1 MTKGQEMATIMVEFT
16 CAACFFLSFIYF
28 FCFSLTLWCQ
38 EVKVIVGSLPY
49 YRKHLEG
56 TAAVN
61 WHYINETDLE
71 LNLVKS
77 ILIMI
82 LTPSLSHS
90 KMGELKKKNI
100 KKKTRRWNQ

>member
-1 MTKGQEMATIMVEFT
+1 MQL
-16 CAACFFLSFIYF
+16 FFSFIYF
-28 FCFSLTLWCQ
+28 FCFPLTLWVQ

-49 YRKHLEG
+49 YRKRLEG

-61 WHYINETDLE
+61 WHYINKTDLE

-82 LTPSLSHS
+82 LMPSLSHS
-90 KMGELKKKNI
+90 KMNGGI
-100 KKKTRRWNQ
+100 KKRTSRKKTADGINSNLTGVTG